1 MSNQNFQ
8 KRHRAERRFKAYGL
22 ISLVAAASMLAVII
36 GSMAY
41 KAIPAFNNY
50 TLNLEI
56 DMSNQSFSDNIEDI
70 NYRGLIRNS
79 LFSLFPEIQDRS
91 EKRKLSKLISSS
103 SSYNLRDFIIK
114 NPSYINKKFYFNV
127 LFTDDSDLFYKG
139 YVDTSLP
146 ESERRIDDDE
156 VFWLE
161 YLYSLGRVKN
171 KISSN
176 LFLNGD
182 SREPEV
188 AGFFGATIGSLITI
202 FVTLILSFPVGVF
215 TAIYLENFAVKNK
228 LTDFIEVNINNLAA
242 VPSIIFGLLGLAV
255 FINFFGM
262 PRSVPLV
269 GGLVLSLMTL
279 PTIII
284 TTRSALQSVPPSIRE
299 AALAMGASEMQVVF
313 HHLLPAALPG
323 IFTGTI
329 IGLARAFGESAPLLL
344 IGMVAFIV
352 DIPGSISDPATAL
365 PVQIYIWA
373 DSPERAFVAKTS
385 AATLILIGLLV
396 IINLVA
402 VILRKRYEV
411 KW

>member
-156 VFWLE
+156 VLWLE
-161 YLYSLGRVKN
+161 YLNSLGRVKN

-215 TAIYLENFAVKNK
+215 TAIYLENFAVKNR

-284 TTRSALQSVPPSIRE
+284 STRSALQSVPPSIRE

-385 AATLILIGLLV
+385 AATLILIGLL
-396 IINLVA
+396 ILINLVA
-402 VILRKRYEV
+402 VILRKKYEV